1 MEEIVLLSLV
11 SIAMSSIARQLLSAP
26 DLLYVCGIDTDI
38 GKTYGTAF
46 LIRTLRE
53 AGHTA
58 CTSMKLVQT
67 GCHEISEDIET
78 HRRLLG
84 EPLTEWDREGLTC
97 PYLYSYPCSP
107 HLAARMDGGEIDP
120 ERLHEATRQLQE
132 LGAKPLLVEC
142 AGGLMVP
149 LTEQMLTIDYIAQQE
164 HPQIALITNGHL
176 GSINHTLLSIDAC
189 LHRGVEVQYVVYN
202 VYPEQDA
209 TIERET
215 IDYLRGWL
223 SKHLP
228 DCLFMKMP
236 VMGCS

>member
-1 MEEIVLLSLV
+1 MEEIALLHLV
-11 SIAMSSIARQLLSAP
+11 DNAMKSNTRQLLSPP
-26 DLLYVCGIDTDI
+26 DRLYVCGIDTDI

-53 AGHTA
+53 AGYTA

-84 EPLTEWDREGLTC
+84 EPLSEWDRQGLTC

-120 ERLHEATRQLQE
+120 KRLNEATRHLQE

-149 LTEQMLTIDYIAQQE
+149 LTEHLLTIDYIAQQE
-164 HPQIALITNGHL
+164 NPQVALVTNGKL

-189 LHRGVEVQYVVYN
+189 MHRGIEVRYLIYN
-202 VYPEQDA
+202 VYPEQDD

-215 IDYLRGWL
+215 ISYLQGWL
-223 SKHLP
+223 EEHLP
-228 DCLFMKMP
+228 SCLFMKMP
-236 VMGCS
+236 IAG